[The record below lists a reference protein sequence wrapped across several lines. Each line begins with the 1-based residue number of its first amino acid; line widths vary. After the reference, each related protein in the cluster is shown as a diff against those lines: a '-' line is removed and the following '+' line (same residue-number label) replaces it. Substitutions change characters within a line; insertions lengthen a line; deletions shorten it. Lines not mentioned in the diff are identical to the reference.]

1 MAKDDVNP
9 LSFILPAGVAAYVL
23 SPEVR
28 KAVRGAAVRGM
39 AGLMEL
45 SDTFTGITSKVKGEM
60 DGLVDEARKFRD
72 EGRTS
77 HEVTITVQEDT
88 ASAGATEEPAAA

>member
-1 MAKDDVNP
+1 MAKDEMNP

-39 AGLMEL
+39 AGLMDL
-45 SDTFTGITSKVKGEM
+45 TDTINNITGKLRGEM
-60 DGLVDEARKFRD
+60 DGLVDEAKRLRE
-72 EGRTS
+72 EGRKS
-77 HEVTITVQEDT
+77 HEVTITVQDDTT
-88 ASAGATEEPAAA
+88 ASGAAEEGAAA